1 MAAKKKPRPLLVF
14 ADEDG
19 QIYDH
24 PELEMMCRRG
34 DELFQPKP
42 EEYIPLPPDSEFFLL
57 PGRFPIGL
65 DPETGEVVEV
75 EGTAVTAFPCPGH
88 TLTGLAAYG
97 NTEDAPVLPM
107 FSYGAVGYANGKF
120 WVTAKKVDED
130 KRQVFTKIPN
140 KKIDAGA
147 HRMFKEMP
155 DNRLVQHLGGCALT
169 YCCPAAKNL
178 ALGRFECPLPTSR
191 TCNARCI
198 GCISEQ
204 PEDSG
209 FPSPQERIKFT
220 PTAKEITQVMH
231 FHAKRERKPI
241 FSFGQGCEGEP
252 LTEHVLL
259 TEAIKKYRSE
269 GGVGTVNI
277 NTNGSITEA
286 MEPLA
291 EAGLNSIRVSL
302 NSLREP
308 VYNTYYR
315 PKGYKF
321 EDVVATIGK
330 AKELGLH
337 VSLNYLYFPGI
348 SDTEFEVGA
357 LVEIA
362 KQTKFDFIQLRN
374 LNIDPDLYMELMEP
388 YEFGPG
394 MGFINFRK
402 RIKTECPWVNFGYFN
417 PYLGDGRKKD

>member
-1 MAAKKKPRPLLVF
+1 MASKKKPRPLLVF
-14 ADEDG
+14 ADDDG

-42 EEYIPLPPDSEFFLL
+42 EEYIPLPADSDFFLL

-88 TLTGLAAYG
+88 TLTALAAYG

-147 HRMFKEMP
+147 HRMMKELP
-155 DNRLVQHLGGCALT
+155 ENRLVSHLCGCALT
-169 YCCPAAKNL
+169 YGCPAAKNL
-178 ALGRFECPLPTSR
+178 ALGRFECPLPTAR

-220 PTAKEITQVMH
+220 PTAQEITEVMH
-231 FHAKRERKPI
+231 YHLKHERKPV

-259 TEAIKKYRSE
+259 TEAIQKFRDE
-269 GGVGTVNI
+269 GGIGTVNI
-277 NTNGSITEA
+277 NTNGSITES

-291 EAGLNSIRVSL
+291 AAGLNSIRVSL
-302 NSLREP
+302 NSMREP
-308 VYNTYYR
+308 VYNAYYR

-321 EDVVATIGK
+321 EDVVATIAK

-374 LNIDPDLYMELMEP
+374 LNIDPDLYMGLMEP
-388 YEFGPG
+388 HEFGPG

-402 RIKTECPWVNFGYFN
+402 RIKTECPWINFGYFN
-417 PYLGDGRKKD
+417 PYLGDGKKKN

>member
-19 QIYDH
+19 KIYDH

-57 PGRFPIGL
+57 PGRYPIGL
-65 DPETGEVVEV
+65 DPETGEVVEM

-120 WVTAKKVDED
+120 WVTAKQVDED

-147 HRMFKEMP
+147 HRMMKEFP
-155 DNRLVQHLGGCALT
+155 ENRLVSHLCGCALT
-169 YCCPAAKNL
+169 YGCPAAKNL
-178 ALGRFECPLPTSR
+178 ALGRFEAPLPTAR

-220 PTAKEITQVMH
+220 PTAQEITEVMH
-231 FHAKRERKPI
+231 YHLKRERKPV

-259 TEAIKKYRSE
+259 AEAIKKFRDE
-269 GGVGTVNI
+269 GGIGTVNI
-277 NTNGSITEA
+277 NTNGSITES

-308 VYNTYYR
+308 VYNAYYR

-321 EDVVATIGK
+321 DDVVATIAK

-348 SDTEFEVGA
+348 SDTEFEVSA
-357 LVEIA
+357 LIEIA

-388 YEFGPG
+388 HEFGPG
-394 MGFINFRK
+394 MGFVNFRK
-402 RIKTECPWVNFGYFN
+402 RIKTECPWVGFGYFN
-417 PYLGDGRKKD
+417 PYLGDGVKKD

>member
-57 PGRFPIGL
+57 PGRFPLGL

-97 NTEDAPVLPM
+97 NTDDAPVLPM

-209 FPSPQERIKFT
+209 FPSPQDRIKFT
-220 PTAKEITQVMH
+220 PTAEEITQVMH

-269 GGVGTVNI
+269 GGIGTVNI

-291 EAGLNSIRVSL
+291 AAGLNSIRVSL

-315 PKGYKF
+315 PNGYKF
-321 EDVVATIGK
+321 EDVVATIAK
-330 AKELGLH
+330 AKKLGLH

-417 PYLGDGRKKD
+417 PYLGDGKKKD